1 MPPSGGQGHVDAPAG
16 KNDEIRSM
24 DSPAGPP
31 DNATLRLATLADLDA
46 IRALIDRS
54 VRSLSVGY
62 YTAAEI
68 ESGLRF
74 VFGPD
79 SQLIADGTYYVID
92 ASDGLAAAGGWSRRR
107 TLYGGDQFK
116 EGDAPR
122 LDPATDAARIRA
134 FFVDPAHARRGL
146 ATRLFAACESDARR
160 DGFRAFELG
169 ATLPG
174 VPLYRSLGFSERE
187 RIDATLPDGTT
198 LPIVHMVRAIV
209 S

>member
-1 MPPSGGQGHVDAPAG
+1 
-16 KNDEIRSM
+16 M
-24 DSPAGPP
+24 DSPTGPA
-31 DNATLRLATLADLDA
+31 DDVTLRLATLADLDA

-62 YTAAEI
+62 YTPSEI

-92 ASDGLAAAGGWSRRR
+92 APDGLAAAGGWSRRR

-116 EGDAPR
+116 DGDAPR